1 MIKTL
6 YGYGLRPDHCYAAGL
21 VSIGLSYTSWAVSRV
36 KKGDSKSQSDRWGI
50 FIGHWAPSFFALGNA
65 LRLEELNR

>member
-6 YGYGLRPDHCYAAGL
+6 QSYGLKSDHLYAAGF
-21 VSIGLSYTSWAVSRV
+21 VSIGLSYTSWAISRI

-65 LRLEELNR
+65 LQLAELKK